1 MKYTRLWL
9 FLGVVFIVVIL
20 SVFGIISM
28 STQRTNTGVLIKDS
42 QFTSS
47 STKYVSN
54 VTLILNYHDGENVTF
69 LNITL
74 IGDISPYN
82 ATIISIGDENIS
94 KTFAINGVFV
104 TGMRINTI
112 WYTNGDQSRN
122 WLYYV
127 DGTFPGVSSSIL
139 QLNNNSIVEWRF
151 VGGNPYNPDTEPDNT
166 FWIYLGIF
174 SGLAAAVA
182 VGLIFI
188 AKKGLLQFK

>member
-1 MKYTRLWL
+1 MKFTRLWWL
-9 FLGVVFIVVIL
+9 FGVVFILMIP
-20 SVFGIISM
+20 SIFGIISIG
-28 STQRTNTGVLIKDS
+28 TQRVDIRIPIEVSPLY
-42 QFTSS
+42 SS
-47 STKYVSN
+47 SVKYVSN
-54 VTLILNYHDGENVTF
+54 ITLIINYHDGENVTF
-69 LNITL
+69 SDITL

-82 ATIISIGDENIS
+82 ATVIMLGHENI
-94 KTFAINGVFV
+94 TEYFAINGVFV
-104 TGMRINTI
+104 TGMCINTI
-112 WYTNGDQSRN
+112 WYTNGLQSRN

-127 DGTFPGVSSSIL
+127 DGTFPGVSSSFL